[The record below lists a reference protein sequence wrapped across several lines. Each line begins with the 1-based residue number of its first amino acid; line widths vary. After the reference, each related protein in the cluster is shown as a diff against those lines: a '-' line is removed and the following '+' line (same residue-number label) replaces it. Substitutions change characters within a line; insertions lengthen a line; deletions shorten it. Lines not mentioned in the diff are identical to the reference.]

1 MKKLTVHDLLSQK
14 GRRQLTQVYCSSAAE
29 AAAGEAA
36 GVDMV
41 ITAEHND
48 VKAIRAAAPNTFFTV
63 GLIHGNYPTAAEA
76 LRAAF
81 QAQRHGADAVY
92 CGSGFG
98 IVKALADEGVP
109 VVGHVGY
116 IPYKATWFGGPR
128 AVGKTAEEALR
139 LYERAR
145 AYEAAGAFAVEME
158 LVPRRV
164 AAEIARRVRLLVLS
178 MGSGEG
184 CDGQYLFATD
194 LLGTNRGH
202 VPRHAKVYRNLKVEY
217 DRLQREMTAAFAEF
231 RNDVAA
237 GTYPAEPHVI
247 AGDDR
252 EFEEFLRRMEAA
264 EKRTAAD
271 GDPCA

>member
-1 MKKLTVHDLLSQK
+1 MKKPTVRDLLALK
-14 GRRQLTQVYCSSAAE
+14 GRRPLTQVYCAAAAE
-29 AAAGEAA
+29 AAACAAA
-36 GVDMV
+36 GIDMV

-48 VKAIRAAAPNTFFTV
+48 VKAIRAAAPDAFFTV
-63 GLIHGNYPTAAEA
+63 GLAYGNHPTAAEA

-81 QAQRHGADAVY
+81 QAQRNGADAIY

-98 IVKALADEGVP
+98 IVKALADEGIP

-128 AVGKTAEEALR
+128 AVGKTCDEALR
-139 LYERAR
+139 LYERAL
-145 AYEAAGAFAVEME
+145 AYQEAGAFAVEME

-178 MGSGEG
+178 MGSGDG

-194 LLGTNRGH
+194 ILGANRGH
-202 VPRHAKVYRNLKVEY
+202 VPRHAKVYRDLKAEY
-217 DRLQREMTAAFAEF
+217 DRIQREMAAAFAEF

-237 GTYPAEPHVI
+237 GAYPAPEHVI
-247 AGDDR
+247 ADDDA
-252 EFEEFLRRMEAA
+252 EFEAFRRRLDASEPI
-264 EKRTAAD
+264 ETSQNTSRS
-271 GDPCA
+271 